1 MTFYRHFGTKEAVI
15 VDVVLTGRIGQ
26 MLYHEATTDPV
37 VGTPAE
43 IIALIDL
50 VLDNSGDW
58 IDDFARRVSLVHDT
72 PRLQELLWQQTTAWT
87 AALEGMRDQVKAWV
101 SAPAARAIISVCVE
115 GCLAWPDHEDFPS
128 VAALRHC
135 AQESVSALGDL

>member
-87 AALEGMRDQVKAWV
+87 AALEGMLIGEGLGVRAR
-101 SAPAARAIISVCVE
+101 ARAIISVCVE